1 MKVLGPFEIT
11 SVGTSVVS
19 DGVVYEG
26 VGVDV
31 DVGLVFVLVKLVFE
45 LALAWCQRLYKC
57 QCQDYS

>member
-31 DVGLVFVLVKLVFE
+31 DDDTK
-45 LALAWCQRLYKC
+45 RLRTLL
-57 QCQDYS
+57 